1 MNKLNFETV
10 DTTESNISKIAE
22 LFPNVVTED
31 ENGKSID
38 FELLR
43 QELSSQVVEGNKER
57 YQLTWP
63 GKKEAILMANTPIN
77 KTLRP
82 IEEKSVG
89 FANTENVYIEGD
101 NLEALK
107 ILQES
112 YLNKI
117 KMIYIDPPYN
127 TGKDFI
133 YKDKFSKNSDEELL
147 DSGQID
153 EYGNRLVVNADS
165 SGKYHSD
172 WLSMMYPRLKL
183 ARNLLAD
190 DGVIFISIDDKE
202 LFNLKKMCDE
212 IYGENNYINTVSVNA
227 KVSAGASGGG
237 EDKRLKKNV
246 EYVLIYAKDFASIDS
261 LPTLYKESELMD
273 YIRKMKLDNKS
284 FKYTNVLYKMTDVEE
299 VITIKDG
306 FGDDIKVSKVN
317 DYEIKSVKQ
326 VARLE
331 NISEEEVYNRYYDKI
346 MTTTNAQTSIRNR
359 VWEATEGDKGMFI
372 ASFTSKSGKNKG
384 NIKEYIF
391 VGKQKVLVIWLRDT
405 TIKKDCKIYKQEKI
419 GTYWDG
425 FSWINVTKE
434 GNVRF
439 ENGKKPIDFI
449 IQNLTLANCKDN
461 DIILDFFSGSGST
474 AHAVMEYNK
483 NKQTKLKYIMIQI
496 PEVVK
501 DKEYLKYLSEEKMEP
516 IITDIAEERIRR
528 AGSKIKEDTNAD
540 IDYGFRVFKVD
551 SSNMKDIFY
560 KPSDLG
566 QENLFDLMSNIK
578 EDRTSVDLLT
588 QVILDLGLTLDLK
601 MEEKKLINNNV
612 YYVADNALV
621 ACFDDNVDIDIVDEI
636 CKCKPLKVVFKDASF
651 KTDKDKINLEERIK
665 KLSADT
671 EISIL

>member
-183 ARNLLAD
+183 ARNLLTD
-190 DGVIFISIDDKE
+190 DGVIFISIDDNE
-202 LFNLKKMCDE
+202 VDNLKKITDE
-212 IYGENNYINTVSVNA
+212 IFGENNFIALLSVENNPKGRKNSDFVSI
-227 KVSAGASGGG
+227 SS
-237 EDKRLKKNV
+237 EFL
-246 EYVLIYAKDFASIDS
+246 LIVAKD
-261 LPTLYKESELMD
+261 K
-273 YIRKMKLDNKS
+273 NKS
-284 FKYTNVLYKMTDVEE
+284 RFIENIPKKASDMTLDSEGVFVHNSGKRVLVGENSYNKPVSDANSSKNYSVYYRKKDNSLIIVKGDSEIEKSDLTSRGYFEYKSRYNDVEIENTYTDVKLLEMHSNNLLE
-299 VITIKDG
+299 FGAEKIYEKNIKDTTR
-306 FGDDIKVSKVN
+306 
-317 DYEIKSVKQ
+317 IKSQLV
-326 VARLE
+326 
-331 NISEEEVYNRYYDKI
+331 NR
-346 MTTTNAQTSIRNR
+346 
-359 VWEATEGDKGMFI
+359 
-372 ASFTSKSGKNKG
+372 
-384 NIKEYIF
+384 EYKAI
-391 VGKQKVLVIWLRDT
+391 V
-405 TIKKDCKIYKQEKI
+405 
-419 GTYWDG
+419 
-425 FSWINVTKE
+425 
-434 GNVRF
+434 
-439 ENGKKPIDFI
+439 NGKK
-449 IQNLTLANCKDN
+449 QKYSMELTTTGAGTQLKDLFESSELHFSAPKNIGYLKVLITLFYKN
-461 DIILDFFSGSGST
+461 DITVLDFFSGSATT
-474 AHAVMEYNK
+474 AHAVMKLNAEDGGNRKFIMVQVPEPINEKDNKEAYKFCVK
-483 NKQTKLKYIMIQI
+483 NKFETNICSIGQ
-496 PEVVK
+496 
-501 DKEYLKYLSEEKMEP
+501 
-516 IITDIAEERIRR
+516 ERIRR
-528 AGSKIKEDTNAD
+528 ASKQIKEETNAD

-551 SSNMKDIFY
+551 SSNMKDIYF
-560 KPSDLG
+560 KPHEFK
-566 QENLFDLMSNIK
+566 QEQLFELENNIK
-578 EDRTSVDLLT
+578 EDRSARDLLT
-588 QVILDLGLTLDLK
+588 SVILDLGLTLDLPIESK
-601 MEEKKLINNNV
+601 FIMNNEV
-612 YYVADNALV
+612 FYVADNTLV
-621 ACFDDNVDIDIVDEI
+621 ACFEPNFNVDLINELCSDN
-636 CKCKPLKVVFKDASF
+636 PLKLVFRESCF
-651 KTDKDKINLEERIK
+651 KTDNDKINVAERIK
-665 KLSADT
+665 KLSPNT
-671 EISIL
+671 EIHVL

>member
-261 LPTLYKESELMD
+261 
-273 YIRKMKLDNKS
+273 
-284 FKYTNVLYKMTDVEE
+284 
-299 VITIKDG
+299 IK
-306 FGDDIKVSKVN
+306 N
-317 DYEIKSVKQ
+317 
-326 VARLE
+326 
-331 NISEEEVYNRYYDKI
+331 
-346 MTTTNAQTSIRNR
+346 
-359 VWEATEGDKGMFI
+359 
-372 ASFTSKSGKNKG
+372 
-384 NIKEYIF
+384 
-391 VGKQKVLVIWLRDT
+391 
-405 TIKKDCKIYKQEKI
+405 
-419 GTYWDG
+419 
-425 FSWINVTKE
+425 
-434 GNVRF
+434 
-439 ENGKKPIDFI
+439 
-449 IQNLTLANCKDN
+449 QN
-461 DIILDFFSGSGST
+461 
-474 AHAVMEYNK
+474 
-483 NKQTKLKYIMIQI
+483 
-496 PEVVK
+496 
-501 DKEYLKYLSEEKMEP
+501 
-516 IITDIAEERIRR
+516 
-528 AGSKIKEDTNAD
+528 
-540 IDYGFRVFKVD
+540 
-551 SSNMKDIFY
+551 
-560 KPSDLG
+560 
-566 QENLFDLMSNIK
+566 
-578 EDRTSVDLLT
+578 
-588 QVILDLGLTLDLK
+588 
-601 MEEKKLINNNV
+601 
-612 YYVADNALV
+612 
-621 ACFDDNVDIDIVDEI
+621 
-636 CKCKPLKVVFKDASF
+636 
-651 KTDKDKINLEERIK
+651 
-665 KLSADT
+665 
-671 EISIL
+671 